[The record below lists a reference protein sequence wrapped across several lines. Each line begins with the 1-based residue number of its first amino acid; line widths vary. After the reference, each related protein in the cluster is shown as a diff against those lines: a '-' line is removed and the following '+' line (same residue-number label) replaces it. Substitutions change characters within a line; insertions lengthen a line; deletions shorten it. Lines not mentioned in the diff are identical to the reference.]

1 MAMVK
6 KLGTALATGVT
17 ASGVTGVHEQTGSKR
32 AGGEFKTYYD
42 KDGNEISVYVFDDH
56 KEYSWTALIETS
68 VADKSIGDSISI
80 DGETDPCLVTQ
91 WEVSEQNDDVKR
103 VNIGART
110 YPDITAGGQS
120 SAPAAG
126 NGN

>member
-68 VADKSIGDSISI
+68 VADKSIGDSIAI

-110 YPDITAGGQS
+110 YPDIS
-120 SAPAAG
+120 SGSSTTQTGSGTG
-126 NGN
+126 N

>member
-1 MAMVK
+1 MVK
-6 KLGTALATGVT
+6 KLGAALQTGVT
-17 ASGVTGVHEQTGSKR
+17 ASGISGVHEQTGSKR

-42 KDGNEISVYVFDDH
+42 KDGNEISVYTFDDH
-56 KEYSWTALIETS
+56 KEYSWTALIETT

-91 WEVSEQNDDVKR
+91 WEVTEQNDDVKR

-110 YPDITAGGQS
+110 FPDITASGQS
-120 SAPAAG
+120 QTPAAG